1 MNMKGRNPT
10 AEQKRWHD
18 LLVRVVGCAACR
30 FGHGELN
37 DHCSIHHVDGRTK
50 PHAHWYVLP
59 LCAGHHQNG
68 TGPAG
73 FPGVPVHPFKA
84 QFEQRY
90 GTQADLLA
98 RCAKLV
104 AEEGHDVPAG
114 FLAWLDGPEVMA

>member
-1 MNMKGRNPT
+1 MSMKGRNPT

-30 FGHGELN
+30 FGHDELN

-50 PHAHWYVLP
+50 PNAHWYVLP

-68 TGPAG
+68 TGPTG

-90 GTQADLLA
+90 GTQAELLA
-98 RCAKLV
+98 RCTKLV
-104 AEEGHDVPAG
+104 AGEGHDVPAG